1 MKVVGLITE
10 YNPFHKGHQYH
21 IEQALRLT
29 GADAALVVM
38 SGNYVQ
44 RGAPALLPKHLRAE
58 AALRGGASV
67 VIELPVC
74 YAVGSAE
81 YFAYG
86 AVSLLTQLGCVDS
99 ICFGAETTDLP
110 ALEAIAQVLT
120 EEPPAYRQLLQ
131 AALRSGLSFP
141 QARQQALSAYF
152 DDTTLSSFLEQPNH
166 ILGIEYLKALR
177 RLNSSIRPYVLQR
190 TGAGYHDLSVEHHY
204 SSASAIRNL
213 IAQDSV
219 KPPELLGSLLP
230 SESCRLCTDN
240 WNTRFPV
247 FSNDYSLLLKYRLLT
262 MQPEDLAAY
271 ADVTKDL
278 ANRIWKLKTQYQS
291 FDQFCELLKTRQFTY
306 TRISRALLHILLDIK
321 TEDLKQYVA
330 CGSHGYARLLG
341 FRQEHT
347 DLLSQLKKNSKIPLI
362 TKLATAKQIQE
373 PFSTMLAHDIF
384 ASDLYESVLTE
395 KYHTPFRNEY
405 EQQIVRI

>member
-110 ALEAIAQVLT
+110 ALEAIAQALT

-152 DDTTLSSFLEQPNH
+152 E
-166 ILGIEYLKALR
+166 E
-177 RLNSSIRPYVLQR
+177 
-190 TGAGYHDLSVEHHY
+190 
-204 SSASAIRNL
+204 
-213 IAQDSV
+213 
-219 KPPELLGSLLP
+219 
-230 SESCRLCTDN
+230 
-240 WNTRFPV
+240 
-247 FSNDYSLLLKYRLLT
+247 FSDKS
-262 MQPEDLAAY
+262 
-271 ADVTKDL
+271 
-278 ANRIWKLKTQYQS
+278 
-291 FDQFCELLKTRQFTY
+291 
-306 TRISRALLHILLDIK
+306 
-321 TEDLKQYVA
+321 
-330 CGSHGYARLLG
+330 
-341 FRQEHT
+341 
-347 DLLSQLKKNSKIPLI
+347 
-362 TKLATAKQIQE
+362 
-373 PFSTMLAHDIF
+373 
-384 ASDLYESVLTE
+384 
-395 KYHTPFRNEY
+395 
-405 EQQIVRI
+405 